1 MLKINCCN
9 WNAIKY
15 DSLLQNFNIQMG
27 LEQHR
32 ALEIFSNIL
41 ISRAFRSVKLMH
53 NLGLETKFLNSQ
65 ASELIH

>member
-15 DSLLQNFNIQMG
+15 DSLFQNFNIQTG

-41 ISRAFRSVKLMH
+41 ISRSFKLVKLMY
-53 NLGLETKFLNSQ
+53 NLGLEIKFLNS
-65 ASELIH
+65 